1 MMRLLPIL
9 LLLAC
14 VGCGYQIPG
23 HGGELPERVS
33 TVYLPLFSNQ
43 ALKPRLENSLTD
55 SIAEALSRVSSIRLV
70 SDKSQADA
78 VVEGVILS
86 YGISALSYDQND
98 TIREYRARMTVDIK
112 LRRLQDGK
120 LLWHNRIDWEEPY
133 LTSPDKSLQNDREDA
148 AIREIDQRLAEE
160 FLFRL
165 LEDF

>member
-23 HGGELPERVS
+23 RGGELPEGVS

-43 ALKPRLENSLTD
+43 TLKPRLENSLTD
-55 SIAEALSRVSSIRLV
+55 SVAEALSRVSSIRLV

-78 VVEGVILS
+78 VVEGAILS
-86 YGISALSYDQND
+86 YGSTALSYDQND
-98 TIREYRARMTVDIK
+98 TIREYRARMIVDIK

-120 LLWHNRIDWEEPY
+120 LLWHNRIDWQEPY